1 MFQFPVYDETRAGAG
16 VTSRIKG
23 GIGVVFVIHFSQI
36 YVLLRL
42 NALV

>member
-23 GIGVVFVIHFSQI
+23 VVFVIYFSQI
-36 YVLLRL
+36 YVLFHL